1 MTFQGINYNNCGLLS
16 NQWIMSLDVTAHLC
30 NDKQLIF
37 KMLFFSFSSYCGEGE
52 EGA

>member
-1 MTFQGINYNNCGLLS
+1 
-16 NQWIMSLDVTAHLC
+16 MSLDVTAHLC

-52 EGA
+52 EGAWTRRNDPFLQGEN